1 MNCGQS
7 CLKYLLFAFNLLF
20 WILGLVVIGVGAYS
34 RISSKNYD
42 TLLGDGGVASAS
54 NILIAS
60 GAFVTVIGFLGCCGA
75 IRESK
80 CMLVM
85 YFIMVLLIFILEIAA
100 GAMAYAMKGAMEKGF
115 TDTLTEVVNKNYNDQ
130 PNASVSQKEFTAS
143 LDWFQKEV
151 KCCGARGIDD
161 WLTSTWFKEQTDK
174 FNLAPKSCCIVEVPG
189 CQKIKLSLYRTGC
202 VDAGVKFVNS
212 HVMDVVKVAIG
223 VAVVQL
229 LVMISAICLCKA
241 IGSEEEMA

>member
-1 MNCGQS
+1 MDCGAK
-7 CLKYLLFAFNLLF
+7 CMKYMLFAFNFLF
-20 WILGLVVIGVGAYS
+20 WVLGIAVLGVGIYS
-34 RISSKNYD
+34 RIKSDNYD
-42 TLLGDGGVASAS
+42 TILGDGGASSAA

-60 GAFVTVIGFLGCCGA
+60 GVFVSIIGFVGCCGA
-75 IRESK
+75 IKENK
-80 CMLVM
+80 TMLII
-85 YFIMVLLIFILEIAA
+85 YFILVLLIFILEIAA
-100 GAMAYAMKGAMEKGF
+100 GALAYAKKDEMEEELTKNIQKIIMDNYSDDHEADAATKGLVKAI
-115 TDTLTEVVNKNYNDQ
+115 
-130 PNASVSQKEFTAS
+130 
-143 LDWFQKEV
+143 DWFQKEV
-151 KCCGARGIDD
+151 KCCGASGIND

-174 FNLAPKSCCIVEVPG
+174 SNLAPKSCCIVEVPG
-189 CQKIKLSLYRTGC
+189 CQKIKLSLYTTGC